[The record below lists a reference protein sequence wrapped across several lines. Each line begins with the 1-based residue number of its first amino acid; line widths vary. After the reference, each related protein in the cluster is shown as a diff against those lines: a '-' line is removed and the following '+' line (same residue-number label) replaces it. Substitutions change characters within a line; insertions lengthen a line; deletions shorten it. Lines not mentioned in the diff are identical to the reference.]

1 MERQGVREEQ
11 WPRWPRPRCQKISI
25 DKMAELYKDQ
35 AGLWEAE
42 AQAWEGEFMVGV
54 G

>member
-1 MERQGVREEQ
+1 
-11 WPRWPRPRCQKISI
+11 
-25 DKMAELYKDQ
+25 MAELYKDQ

-54 G
+54 GW